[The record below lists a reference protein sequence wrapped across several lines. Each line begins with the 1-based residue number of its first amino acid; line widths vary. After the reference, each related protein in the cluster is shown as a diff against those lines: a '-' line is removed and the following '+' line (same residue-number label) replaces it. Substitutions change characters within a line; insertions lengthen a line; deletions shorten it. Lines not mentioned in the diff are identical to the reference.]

1 MDLSN
6 PPPDRLSRHHAG
18 SRERGGSPW
27 LGRGAPPSDAF
38 RRYQELWRAGGALAS
53 PWADGISPATTG
65 GAFVDWAAHLVTS
78 PAKLWELV
86 QFGTAQWQRLLQIA
100 AEDSHADSR
109 VEPLPQDKRFAD
121 PLWQQQPYATWAQA
135 FLLRQ
140 QWWQRAATGVPGLS
154 RHHEEMVSFAARQWL
169 DMLSPSNFVSL
180 NPVLQ
185 RRTRD
190 ERGLNLLRGTLHAME
205 DTWREMLDLPPAGA
219 EAFRV
224 GEDLAVTPGRVVLRN
239 GLMELI
245 QYEPTTARTHPE
257 PVLLV
262 PAWIMKYYILDLSPH
277 NSLVKYLVDRGF
289 TVFVI
294 SWKNPDA
301 SDRDVGFE
309 AYHRLGVRA
318 ALDAIGAIVPGART
332 HAMGYCLGGTLLATA
347 AAALARDKSP
357 ALASMTLLA
366 AQTDFTDPGEL
377 SLFIDE
383 SQVAHLEDVM
393 WRTGYLD
400 KRQMRDTFRMIRSAD
415 LVWSYRLLNHL
426 LGERV
431 PMTDVMAWNADGT
444 RLPMRMHS
452 EYLHAMFLDNALAR
466 GDFVLDG
473 APVDLHDIRVPV
485 FNVATVQDH
494 VAPWRSVYKLR
505 RLCLADQTF
514 VLTAGGHNVGIVNPP
529 GNPKASYRIAAWRHT
544 DSVRT
549 SDEWLAE
556 NAPIEG
562 SWWTAWADWL
572 RRHSSPRAAP
582 PEMGAPDAGL
592 PPLQAAPGTD
602 VHQR

>member
-1 MDLSN
+1 MDLSTPTLPEVS
-6 PPPDRLSRHHAG
+6 PPPAG
-18 SRERGGSPW
+18 LRERGGSPW
-27 LGRGAPPSDAF
+27 LGRGTPPSEAF
-38 RRYQELWRAGGALAS
+38 RRYQELTRAFAAMAW
-53 PWADGISPATTG
+53 PWGDGIAPATTA
-65 GAFVDWAAHLVTS
+65 GAFMDWGAHLATS
-78 PAKLWELV
+78 PAKQWELMEFAAV
-86 QFGTAQWQRLLQIA
+86 QWQRLLQIA
-100 AEDSHADSR
+100 AAGSHADCC

-121 PLWQQQPYATWAQA
+121 PQWLRQPYATWAQA

-140 QWWQRAATGVPGLS
+140 QWWQRATTGVPGVS
-154 RHHEEMVSFAARQWL
+154 RHHEDMVSFAARQWL
-169 DMLSPSNFVSL
+169 DMLSPSNYISL
-180 NPVLQ
+180 NPMLQ
-185 RRTRD
+185 RRTLD
-190 ERGLNLLRGTLHAME
+190 ERGMNLLRGTLHAME

-224 GEDLAVTPGRVVLRN
+224 GENLAVTPGRVVLRN
-239 GLMELI
+239 RLMEVI
-245 QYEPTTARTHPE
+245 QYEPTTARVHPE
-257 PVLLV
+257 PVLMV
-262 PAWIMKYYILDLSPH
+262 PAWIMKYYILDLSPR

-289 TVFVI
+289 TVFAV

-301 SDRDVGFE
+301 ADRDTGFDD
-309 AYHRLGVRA
+309 YHRLGVRA
-318 ALDAIGAIVPGART
+318 ALDAIAAIVPGART
-332 HAMGYCLGGTLLATA
+332 HALGYCLGGTLLASA
-347 AAALARDKSP
+347 AAALGRERSG

-383 SQVAHLEDVM
+383 SQVSHLEDLM
-393 WRTGYLD
+393 WRTGFLD

-466 GDFVLDG
+466 GQFVLDG

-485 FNVATVQDH
+485 FNVGTVQDH
-494 VAPWRSVYKLR
+494 VAPWRSVFKLH

-529 GNPKASYRIAAWRHT
+529 GNPKASYRIGAWRPSERVPT
-544 DSVRT
+544 PDA
-549 SDEWLAE
+549 WLAGH
-556 NAPIEG
+556 APVAG

-572 RRHSSPRAAP
+572 RRHSSARGARPQ
-582 PEMGAPDAGL
+582 MGAPAAGL
-592 PPLQAAPGTD
+592 PPLDAAPGTY